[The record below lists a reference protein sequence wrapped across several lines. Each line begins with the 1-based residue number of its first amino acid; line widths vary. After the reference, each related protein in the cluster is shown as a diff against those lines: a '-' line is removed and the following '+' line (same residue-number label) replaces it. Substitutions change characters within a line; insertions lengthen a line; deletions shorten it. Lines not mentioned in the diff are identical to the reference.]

1 MIKKIIIHLWHS
13 RIKFARYF
21 ATGITAF
28 VLDISLL
35 YILKE
40 FFGLYPVVAVII
52 NQIIIIGFVFLMN
65 KFFSFRANGNTRKQM
80 MRFAMVVIGNY
91 LFAIFW
97 MWFFNHKLGFNY
109 LLVRTANV
117 ALAVAWNFLLYQE
130 WVYRPANAEPAKPCC
145 E

>member
-1 MIKKIIIHLWHS
+1 MIKKFLIHLWQS
-13 RIKFARYF
+13 RIKFVRYF
-21 ATGITAF
+21 IIGITSF
-28 VLDISLL
+28 VLDIVLL

-52 NQIIIIGFVFLMN
+52 NQIFIIGFVFAMN
-65 KFFSFRANGNTRKQM
+65 KFFSFRANGNTSKQVA
-80 MRFAMVVIGNY
+80 RFSVVVAGNY

-97 MWFFNHKLGFNY
+97 MWLFNHELGFNY

-117 ALAVAWNFLLYQE
+117 ILTVAWNFLLYQE
-130 WVYRPANAEPAKPCC
+130 WVYRVEKIEPAKSCC

>member
-1 MIKKIIIHLWHS
+1 MIKKFLIYLWQS

-21 ATGITAF
+21 AIGITAF
-28 VLDISLL
+28 VFDIVLL

-65 KFFSFRANGNTRKQM
+65 KFFSFRANSNTHKQM
-80 MRFAMVVIGNY
+80 IRFATVVGGNY

-97 MWFFNHKLGFNY
+97 MWLFNHKFGFNY
-109 LLVRTANV
+109 LLVRTANI

-130 WVYRPANAEPAKPCC
+130 WVYRPAKIEPAKP
-145 E
+145 EL

>member
-1 MIKKIIIHLWHS
+1 MIKKFLIHLWQS
-13 RIKFARYF
+13 RIKFAKYF

-28 VLDISLL
+28 VLDIVSL

-52 NQIIIIGFVFLMN
+52 NQIFIISFVFLVN
-65 KFFSFRANGNTRKQM
+65 KFFSFRANGNTHKQM
-80 MRFAMVVIGNY
+80 IRFAVVMAGNY
-91 LFAIFW
+91 LLAVFW
-97 MWFFNHKLGFNY
+97 MWLFNHNFRFNY

-130 WVYRPANAEPAKPCC
+130 WVYRPEKTEPAKPCC

>member
-1 MIKKIIIHLWHS
+1 MIKKLIIHLWQS

-28 VLDISLL
+28 VLDIALL

-52 NQIIIIGFVFLMN
+52 NQIIIIGFVFLVN
-65 KFFSFRANGNTRKQM
+65 KFFSFRANGNTRRQM
-80 MRFAMVVIGNY
+80 IKFAVVVGGNY

-130 WVYRPANAEPAKPCC
+130 WVYRPDKTEPAKPRC